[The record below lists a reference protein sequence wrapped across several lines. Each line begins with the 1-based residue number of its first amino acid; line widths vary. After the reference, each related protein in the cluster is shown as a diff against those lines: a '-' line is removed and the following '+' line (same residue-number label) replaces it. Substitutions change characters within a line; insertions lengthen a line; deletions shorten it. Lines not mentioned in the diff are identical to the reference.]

1 MTAESKLDNAEFL
14 FNEMKK
20 HSPKTLE
27 FRRYFAPFLMELFSV
42 WDHLLYDYA
51 AKYRLGISYQD
62 WINVNVFEQRACQLQ
77 NQAAI
82 QFINWYSKGR
92 TRLSSDKIMKALIEN
107 RNIEDHRA
115 TMPFVSYQD
124 RGIGLDVRLPET
136 PLTKDRR
143 HESEKLRSIESQPTP
158 EELVYRKFEAEL
170 TNLGKIDVFDA
181 LQKGF
186 ELMRNFV
193 REAHQKFP

>member
-1 MTAESKLDNAEFL
+1 MDNAEFL

-20 HSPKTLE
+20 HSPKTSE

-51 AKYRLGISYQD
+51 AKYGLGISDQD
-62 WINVNVFEQRACQLQ
+62 WINVNAFEQRACQLQ

-82 QFINWYSKGR
+82 PFINWYSKEQ
-92 TRLSSDKIMKALIEN
+92 TRLSSDKIMKALQES
-107 RNIEDHRA
+107 RNKEDHRA
-115 TMPFVSYQD
+115 TMPLASYQD
-124 RGIGLDVRLPET
+124 RGREVDVRLPET
-136 PLTKDRR
+136 PPTKDMR
-143 HESEKLRSIESQPTP
+143 HESKELRSTESQSTP
-158 EELVYRKFEAEL
+158 EEFVYRKFEAEL
-170 TNLGKIDVFDA
+170 TNLGKIDVLDA
-181 LQKGF
+181 LKKGF